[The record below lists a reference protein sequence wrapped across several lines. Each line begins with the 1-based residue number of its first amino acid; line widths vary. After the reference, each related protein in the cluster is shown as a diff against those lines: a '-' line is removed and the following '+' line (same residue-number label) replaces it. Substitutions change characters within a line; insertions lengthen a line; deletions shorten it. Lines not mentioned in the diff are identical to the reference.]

1 MKDYHT
7 KTEALHIKLLENM
20 GFTVINPSG
29 PRYEKKVKN
38 LKAEGKTSSEI
49 MDYFVEVVKN
59 CDHLAFSTTKDGKV
73 SAGVMK
79 EIETM
84 KEEGGSIVQ
93 LPDLNSLESMNIS
106 DTRKHIREPA

>member
-59 CDHLAFSTTKDGKV
+59 CDHLAFSTTKDGKLVIPV
-73 SAGVMK
+73 STLGNPH
-79 EIETM
+79 EY
-84 KEEGGSIVQ
+84 
-93 LPDLNSLESMNIS
+93 LNHSCNCHCSFVYVWNNRRI
-106 DTRKHIREPA
+106 A